1 MDVFIFILCRSL
13 LEDLIL
19 HSLLIR
25 PFPRMWGRGV
35 GGGLIHYC
43 GTVVTELLP
52 TFKEEYNLSHT
63 LEAERIPMDC
73 PAMPPHGHAGLG
85 SVEMWF

>member
-1 MDVFIFILCRSL
+1 MGASFIS
-13 LEDLIL
+13 
-19 HSLLIR
+19 
-25 PFPRMWGRGV
+25 W
-35 GGGLIHYC
+35 

-52 TFKEEYNLSHT
+52 TFKEECSLSHT
-63 LEAERIPMDC
+63 LEAGRIPMDC

>member
-1 MDVFIFILCRSL
+1 MIHIHNFLSFMDVFIFILCRSL

-35 GGGLIHYC
+35 GGGLIH
-43 GTVVTELLP
+43 
-52 TFKEEYNLSHT
+52 
-63 LEAERIPMDC
+63 
-73 PAMPPHGHAGLG
+73 
-85 SVEMWF
+85 